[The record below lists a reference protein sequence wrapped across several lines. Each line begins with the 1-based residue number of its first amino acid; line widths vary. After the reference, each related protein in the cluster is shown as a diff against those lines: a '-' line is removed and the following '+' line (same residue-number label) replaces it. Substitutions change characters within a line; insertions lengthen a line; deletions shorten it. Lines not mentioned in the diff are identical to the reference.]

1 MQNKFNL
8 EIYIMPTYKDIQ
20 NDIINHGGT
29 YVKTCWIAHVKE
41 LNHLPLRKA
50 SNRIGRT
57 RKHPCPVSK
66 RPIIEKSMRR
76 LGIL

>member
-1 MQNKFNL
+1 
-8 EIYIMPTYKDIQ
+8 MPTYEDIR
-20 NDIINHGGT
+20 DDVLEHGG
-29 YVKTCWIAHVKE
+29 KSIKDCWIAHVKE

-50 SNRIGRT
+50 PNRKGPIRVC
-57 RKHPCPVSK
+57 PCPPPK